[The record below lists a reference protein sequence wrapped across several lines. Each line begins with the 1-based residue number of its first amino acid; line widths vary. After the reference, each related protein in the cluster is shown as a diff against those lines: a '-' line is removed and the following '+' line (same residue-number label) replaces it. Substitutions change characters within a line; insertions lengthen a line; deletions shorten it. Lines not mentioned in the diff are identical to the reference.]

1 MFRPLALTLALT
13 ALMSTASF
21 AQDFSKTV
29 FFGDSLS
36 DTGRLK
42 EIVNGAN
49 PALGSQ
55 LQDSFT
61 TNPSPVWTRVLAKS
75 YGTSAEPFT
84 ANNPQG
90 TNYTVGAAQAGQTA
104 NWNGIPIPSTQA
116 QIASYLAKNN
126 AKADPNTLYA
136 VWIGANDLF
145 AASQLGDLSLAQQAI
160 ARSAGAAVRD
170 VETLNQA
177 GAKLILVPNIPDLSL
192 TPLVLSA
199 NNEASSSTAKLA
211 AQLYNAGL
219 FNGLNQTTANVVP
232 ANTFALLQ
240 EAAAN
245 PTAFG
250 FKNVTGV
257 ACVDKPPIPATSSS
271 LACTPAD
278 VTNANAAED
287 YLFADA
293 IHPAGRTH
301 RVLAEYYRSIIE
313 APAQVGVIANSLVKQ
328 GDNQNQQM
336 QRRLQ
341 QIKPMQNNWW
351 IDGQASHSEVNQ
363 VKTDGIDSQVRL
375 GADVAKGGHNTGLYV
390 QLGQQK
396 SEIGK
401 NTADVQQFGLG
412 LYHRYQHNQWR
423 LQSHAGLDRLAIE
436 HTRQVNWG
444 GEARQHTAEADG
456 QRLQVSTR
464 GSYDIQ
470 QGNLT
475 YTPYLGASYQRLN
488 IGDLLENQTN
498 LSTAMKFHGH
508 SQKSLQGELGLNVNY
523 KFNPQTNVYGGLGV
537 SHEFEN
543 QDLNI
548 TASLPSVSQYSRGF
562 TMPVHQDVDKT
573 AVNAHVGA
581 EWQFAPKVSLT
592 GGVNAQTAGS
602 DTQNIGGFIGVNGQ
616 F

>member
-1 MFRPLALTLALT
+1 MFRPLTLTLALS

-36 DTGRLK
+36 DTGRIK
-42 EIVNGAN
+42 EIISGEN
-49 PALGSQ
+49 PALGSI

-61 TNPSPVWTRVLAKS
+61 TNPTPVWTRVLANS
-75 YGTSAEPFT
+75 YGTSAEPYT
-84 ANNPQG
+84 ANNPKG
-90 TNYTVGAAQAGQTA
+90 TNYTVGASQAGKEA
-104 NWNGIPIPSTQA
+104 IWNGLVEIPSTKK
-116 QIASYLAKNN
+116 QIASYLANN
-126 AKADPNTLYA
+126 NGKADPNALYS

-145 AASQLGDLSLAQQAI
+145 AVAENPSNAQASI
-160 ARSAGAAVRD
+160 INSATRAVAD

-177 GAKLILVPNIPDLSL
+177 GAKLILVPNIPDLAL
-192 TPLVLSA
+192 TPLIL
-199 NNEASSSTAKLA
+199 NNPALATPAQQA
-211 AQLYNAGL
+211 AQLYNANL
-219 FNGLNQTTANVVP
+219 YNGLNQTTANVVP
-232 ANTFALLQ
+232 ANTFKLLQ
-240 EAAAN
+240 EATAN
-245 PTAFG
+245 PTGFG

-257 ACVDKPPIPATSSS
+257 ACANQLGVPTSES
-271 LACTPAD
+271 LACTTANLAD
-278 VTNANAAED
+278 ANDSEN
-287 YLFADA
+287 YMFADA

-301 RVLAEYYRSIIE
+301 RILAQYYRSIIE
-313 APAQVGVIANSLVKQ
+313 APAQVGVLTNSLVVQ
-328 GDNQNQQM
+328 GNNQNQQM

-341 QIKPMQNNWW
+341 QIKPTQNNWW
-351 IDGQASHSEVNQ
+351 VDGQVSHSEVNQ
-363 VKTDGIDSQVRL
+363 VKTDGLDSQVRL

-396 SEIGK
+396 NEIGK
-401 NTADVQQFGLG
+401 NSTDVQQFGLG

-423 LQSHAGLDRLAIE
+423 LQSHAGLDHLAIE
-436 HTRQVNWG
+436 HTRQVNWD
-444 GEARQHTAEADG
+444 GEARQHNAETDG

-488 IGDLLENQTN
+488 INDLLENQTN

-523 KFNPQTNVYGGLGV
+523 KVNPQTNIYGGLGV

-543 QDLNI
+543 QDFNI
-548 TASLPSVSQYSRGF
+548 TASLPSISQYNRGF
-562 TMPVHQDVDKT
+562 TMPINSKTDKT
-573 AVNAHVGA
+573 AVNAHIGA
-581 EWQFAPKVSLT
+581 EWQFAPKATLI
-592 GGVNAQTAGS
+592 GGINTQTAGS
-602 DTQNIGGFIGVNGQ
+602 ETQNIGGFIGVNGQ